1 LHALSRILFV
11 FSFER
16 DPHACSSHHDFK
28 KLEFYNGGKTMAVI
42 GNTKTKGSLL
52 KRCALLL
59 ISVLFVPMALDQV
72 QAAEGPMQETFASP
86 QEAVK
91 ALVAGLKAGDTKALS
106 TIFGPGS
113 EDVISS
119 GDPVADKAEQERFIN
134 SYEQK
139 NSLVEEG
146 ADKVILSI
154 GDDDWPFPIPI
165 VKEGGAW
172 RFDTPEGREELLA
185 RRIGRN
191 ELSVIQVCLA
201 IVDAER
207 EYALKDR
214 DGDGLP
220 DYAQKFI
227 SDTGKKNG
235 LYWETKEGEEQ
246 SPLGPLVAEAQ
257 EQGYTGKKS
266 GGEPVPYWGY
276 YYRILKGQGK
286 NAPGGAY
293 DYVVKGKMIGG
304 FALVAYPAQYGS
316 SGIMTFIVNQDGVVY
331 QKDLGKNTD
340 KTAPAMKLFNPDRTW
355 KRVEEKVAQGK

>member
-1 LHALSRILFV
+1 
-11 FSFER
+11 
-16 DPHACSSHHDFK
+16 
-28 KLEFYNGGKTMAVI
+28 MAVI
-42 GNTKTKGSLL
+42 GNTKRQGSLL

-59 ISVLFVPMALDQV
+59 ISVLIVPLAFVQSRAGE
-72 QAAEGPMQETFASP
+72 EGPVQETFASP

-91 ALVAGLKAGDTKALS
+91 ALVEALKADDSKALAA
-106 TIFGPGS
+106 IFGPGS

-119 GDPVADKAEQERFIN
+119 GDPVADKAEQERFLK

-139 NSLVEEG
+139 NRLVEEG
-146 ADKVILSI
+146 TEKVILCA

-165 VKEGGAW
+165 VMEAGAW

-201 IVDAER
+201 IVDAQR

-220 DYAQKFI
+220 EYAEKLV
-227 SDTGKKNG
+227 SDPGKKNG
-235 LYWETKEGEEQ
+235 LYWKAKEGDEQ

-257 EQGYTGKKS
+257 EQGYSGKNS
-266 GGEPVPYWGY
+266 GGKPIPYHGY
-276 YYRILKGQGK
+276 YYRILKAQGK
-286 NAPGGAY
+286 SAPGGAY

-331 QKDLGKNTD
+331 QKDMGKTTD
-340 KTAPAMKLFNPDRTW
+340 KTALAMKLFNPDRSW
-355 KRVEEKVAQGK
+355 KKVEVKVALGK